1 MTSTPAV
8 RDDRTQGRFLLEQD
22 GATAQLV
29 YDSEPGRLV
38 LVHTEV
44 PDALGGRGIGGR
56 LVSAA
61 VARADAEGLT
71 IVPRCEFAQR
81 WLRKHPDATT
91 GVDIDWAERPPQ
103 T

>member
-44 PDALGGRGIGGR
+44 PDALNGRGIGGR
-56 LVSAA
+56 LVRAA
-61 VARADAEGLT
+61 IERARRTGET
-71 IVPRCEFAQR
+71 VVPSCPFAAR
-81 WLRKHPDATT
+81 WLREHDDEASTIT
-91 GVDIDWAERPPQ
+91 IDWSGAPPAS
-103 T
+103 